1 MEFRILGPLDVVDAG
16 RSLDLGGQKQRALLT
31 YLLLHRHEPVST
43 DRLVTELWVE
53 PAPPTAA
60 KVVQVYVS
68 RLRRLLGE
76 RTIERRAS
84 GYVLDVVPDQVDA
97 DRFERLVDG
106 ATHSEASQ
114 AARTLREALA
124 LWRGPALADLG
135 DEPFAAAESR
145 RLEERRLH
153 ALEERIE
160 ADLALGRHAELV
172 AELDALVVEHPL
184 RERPRGQLM
193 LALYR
198 SGRQADALAAYR
210 ELAQALRE
218 QLGLAPS
225 PALRRLEQ
233 RILTQDPMLELA
245 EETAAEQGGFVG
257 RERELGRL
265 LNRLARA
272 FQGEG
277 SVFLVSGEPGVG
289 KTRLAEE
296 LSARARRRGA
306 LVLVGRC
313 WEAGGAPSYWPWVQ
327 ALRGCRTARGGPRL
341 PAQLGG
347 GAGWIA
353 ALVPELTEL
362 VGTRQGAAG
371 ADFEGGRFRLFQA
384 VVTLLGAV
392 AADDPV
398 LLVLEDLHA
407 ADPPS
412 LLLLE
417 FLAAQLAD
425 MRVLVVATHRDVDP
439 PLGEPLSRTLAELR
453 RQPVVRSLPLAG
465 LDREAVARMIELR
478 TGRAPDERD
487 VAAIHGRTEGN
498 PLFVGELVRLLD
510 APGEEPAIPEG
521 VRTTIRR
528 RLGRLPEECRSLLSL
543 AAVLGREFELA
554 ALELMATRPAAE
566 LLPALQPALAAR
578 LVIEIRGGYG
588 RPVRLRFSHA
598 LVREVLYD
606 ELPPA
611 RRVELHREAGE
622 SLERLYATDPEPHL
636 AELAHHFAEAAIAGD
651 RAKALDYTRR
661 AGDRSAALLAYEE
674 AARLFNAAL
683 RLLGAEGREQSV
695 TGCELLLEL
704 GDALARSGD
713 ESAAKRTFLQAAAA
727 ARALGA
733 PPLLA
738 RAALGYGGRF
748 LWARAGSDRELVDL
762 LREALAAI
770 GNEPSIA
777 RVRLLGRL
785 AGALRDQ
792 HEREERDALSREAVD
807 AARQLGDHATL
818 SYALDARITAILW
831 PENAPQRL
839 ELADELL
846 LIAARVGDRERLLQ
860 AHYSRLFALLDLGD
874 LAQVHS
880 ELEVVAA
887 LARELRQPAHLWFAV
902 VTDATL
908 ALFEGRFVEAER
920 LIDEAAALGERAQ
933 RSDAVLSR
941 RVQLFTLGWQ
951 RGDLDGL
958 ESMLRQSLADYPA
971 RPMFRCMLT
980 LLQAELGDESSA
992 RRELDALAADRFGAL
1007 PLTNEWLFSMGF
1019 LAEAA
1024 ARIRHGDAAATI
1036 HELLLPHSALNASTA
1051 DYIATGSVARPLG
1064 LAATAIGDRGPAAA
1078 HLEDA
1083 LEANARMGAVPWT
1096 ARTQLDLAVALM
1108 ERRTWGDLERAR
1120 TLLGACVPVLRG
1132 LGMRLCVERA
1142 ESLEARVLRGRP
1154 TKPV

>member
-31 YLLLHRHEPVST
+31 YLLLHRREPVST
-43 DRLVTELWVE
+43 DRLVTELWPG

-84 GYVLDVVPDQVDA
+84 GYVLDVMPDQVDA
-97 DRFERLVDG
+97 ERFERLVDG
-106 ATHSEASQ
+106 ATHTETSQ
-114 AARTLREALA
+114 AARTLREALS

-160 ADLALGRHAELV
+160 ADLALGRDAELV
-172 AELDALVVEHPL
+172 AELEALVAEHPL

-210 ELAQALRE
+210 ELALALRE
-218 QLGLAPS
+218 QLGLDPS

-233 RILTQDPMLELA
+233 QILRQDPMLELPD
-245 EETAAEQGGFVG
+245 ETAAEQGGFVG
-257 RERELGRL
+257 RERELGHL

-277 SVFLVSGEPGVG
+277 SMFLVSGEPGVG

-327 ALRGCRTARGGPRL
+327 ALRGCRTASGGQRL
-341 PAQLGG
+341 PEQLGG

-353 ALVPELTEL
+353 ELVPELAEL
-362 VGTRQGAAG
+362 LGTQQGAG
-371 ADFEGGRFRLFQA
+371 VDFEGGRFRLFQA

-453 RQPVVRSLPLAG
+453 RQPVVRPLPLAG
-465 LDREAVARMIELR
+465 LDRQAVARMIELR

-498 PLFVGELVRLLD
+498 PLFVGELVKLLD

-566 LLPALQPALAAR
+566 LLSALQPALAAR
-578 LVIEIRGGYG
+578 LVIEMRGGDG
-588 RPVRLRFSHA
+588 RPGRLRFSHA

-636 AELAHHFAEAAIAGD
+636 AELAHHFAEAAIADD

-661 AGDRSAALLAYEE
+661 AGERAAALLAYED

-683 RLLGAEGREQSV
+683 QLLGAEGREHSA
-695 TGCELLLEL
+695 TRCELLLGL

-727 ARALGA
+727 ARAQRA

-738 RAALGYGGRF
+738 GAALGYGGRF

-770 GNEPSIA
+770 GNEPTIT

-792 HEREERDALSREAVD
+792 HEREEREALSREAVH
-807 AARQLGDHATL
+807 AARRLGDPATL

-831 PENAPQRL
+831 PENARQRL

-908 ALFEGRFVEAER
+908 ALFEGRFAEAEP
-920 LIDEAAALGERAQ
+920 LIDQAAALGERAQ

-971 RPMFRCMLT
+971 RPMFRCMLA
-980 LLQAELGDESSA
+980 LLQAELEDESSA

-1019 LAEAA
+1019 LADAA
-1024 ARIRHGDAAATI
+1024 ARIRHADAAATI

-1064 LAATAIGDRGPAAA
+1064 AAAMAIGDSGAAAA

-1083 LEANARMGAVPWT
+1083 LEANARMGAAPWT
-1096 ARTQLDLAVALM
+1096 ARTQLDLAAALM
-1108 ERRTWGDLERAR
+1108 ERRTRGDLERAR
-1120 TLLGACVPVLRG
+1120 TLLGACIPVLRR